1 MNKFIKRAIIVIL
14 TELIIILA
22 VNILVNRKE
31 SEDRPYI
38 VEIKRAATMIKET
51 GEIPDTGDFI
61 YITEIKKYDA
71 ADTDSNDYR
80 IEQIEG
86 EIYRFNYVKE
96 DKDSIILFFNI
107 GFAGF
112 LAVTA
117 GILIYFYSTLVRPF
131 NKMQYLTKELAKGNL
146 STPIKAEKSRYYGD
160 FIWGMDMLREKLEQD
175 KVREFELL
183 KEKKTIIL
191 SMTHDIKTPLA
202 SMDLY
207 LRALSENLY
216 EEDRKEVILD
226 GIRKNLKE
234 INNYINGIAR
244 ASKEDAVDIVV
255 NNSEFY
261 IKNVFDT
268 VLKYYKEKMEL
279 LHIDFYIQ
287 KQENCLV
294 YGDEDRIVEVMQN
307 LIENA
312 VKYGNGGYIGIK
324 SEDEEDCRLIT
335 VCNSGEGPGDDEM
348 LHIFDSFYRGSNSSN
363 VNGSGM
369 GLYICR
375 KILHMMDGEIFAE
388 NKDGCFNVTVVIKK
402 V

>member
-38 VEIKRAATMIKET
+38 VEIKRAAAMIKET
-51 GEIPDTGDFI
+51 GKIPDTGDFI

-71 ADTDSNDYR
+71 ADTDSSDYR

-96 DKDSIILFFNI
+96 DKDNIILFFNI

-216 EEDRKEVILD
+216 EEDRKEVILE

-234 INNYINGIAR
+234 INNYINGIAK

-261 IKNVFDT
+261 IKNVFDA

>member
-1 MNKFIKRAIIVIL
+1 MIL
-14 TELIIILA
+14 E
-22 VNILVNRKE
+22 
-31 SEDRPYI
+31 
-38 VEIKRAATMIKET
+38 
-51 GEIPDTGDFI
+51 
-61 YITEIKKYDA
+61 
-71 ADTDSNDYR
+71 
-80 IEQIEG
+80 
-86 EIYRFNYVKE
+86 
-96 DKDSIILFFNI
+96 
-107 GFAGF
+107 
-112 LAVTA
+112 
-117 GILIYFYSTLVRPF
+117 
-131 NKMQYLTKELAKGNL
+131 
-146 STPIKAEKSRYYGD
+146 
-160 FIWGMDMLREKLEQD
+160 
-175 KVREFELL
+175 
-183 KEKKTIIL
+183 
-191 SMTHDIKTPLA
+191 
-202 SMDLY
+202 
-207 LRALSENLY
+207 
-216 EEDRKEVILD
+216 

-261 IKNVFDT
+261 IKNVFDA

-312 VKYGNGGYIGIK
+312 VKYGNGGYLGIK

-348 LHIFDSFYRGSNSSN
+348 LHTFDSFYRGSNSSN

-388 NKDGCFNVTVVIKK
+388 NKDGCFNVTVVLKK

>member
-38 VEIKRAATMIKET
+38 VEIKRAAAMIKET
-51 GEIPDTGDFI
+51 GKIPDTGDFI

-96 DKDSIILFFNI
+96 DKDNIILFFNI

-207 LRALSENLY
+207 LRALS
-216 EEDRKEVILD
+216 
-226 GIRKNLKE
+226 
-234 INNYINGIAR
+234 
-244 ASKEDAVDIVV
+244 
-255 NNSEFY
+255 
-261 IKNVFDT
+261 
-268 VLKYYKEKMEL
+268 
-279 LHIDFYIQ
+279 
-287 KQENCLV
+287 
-294 YGDEDRIVEVMQN
+294 
-307 LIENA
+307 
-312 VKYGNGGYIGIK
+312 
-324 SEDEEDCRLIT
+324 
-335 VCNSGEGPGDDEM
+335 
-348 LHIFDSFYRGSNSSN
+348 
-363 VNGSGM
+363 
-369 GLYICR
+369 
-375 KILHMMDGEIFAE
+375 
-388 NKDGCFNVTVVIKK
+388 
-402 V
+402 

>member
-38 VEIKRAATMIKET
+38 VEIKRAAAMIKET
-51 GEIPDTGDFI
+51 GKIPDTGDFI

-71 ADTDSNDYR
+71 ADTDSSDYR

-96 DKDSIILFFNI
+96 DKDNIILFFNI

-216 EEDRKEVILD
+216 EEDRKEVILE

-234 INNYINGIAR
+234 INNYINGIAK

-261 IKNVFDT
+261 IKNVFDA

-312 VKYGNGGYIGIK
+312 VKYGNGGYIVIK

>member
-38 VEIKRAATMIKET
+38 VEIKRAAAMIKET
-51 GEIPDTGDFI
+51 GKIPDTGDFI

-96 DKDSIILFFNI
+96 DKDNIILFFNI

-216 EEDRKEVILD
+216 EEDRKEVILE

-234 INNYINGIAR
+234 INNYINGIAK

-261 IKNVFDT
+261 IKNVFDA

-388 NKDGCFNVTVVIKK
+388 NKDGCFNVTVVLKK

>member
-38 VEIKRAATMIKET
+38 VEIKRAAAMIKET
-51 GEIPDTGDFI
+51 GKIPDTGDFI

-96 DKDSIILFFNI
+96 DKDNIILFFNI

-216 EEDRKEVILD
+216 EEDRKEVILE

-234 INNYINGIAR
+234 INNYINGIAK

-261 IKNVFDT
+261 IKNVFDA

-287 KQENCLV
+287 KQEDCLV

-388 NKDGCFNVTVVIKK
+388 NKDGCFNVTVVLKK